1 MGKFLEHQDK
11 YSSRISDKI
20 NGHNE
25 ETDISF
31 YLETSDEAVEKN
43 ALKTEVGN
51 IQTETL
57 DKQPGDCIQLQQG
70 SGEGSYQFLGG
81 VSVLLVCAAASPD
94 GV

>member
-1 MGKFLEHQDK
+1 MGKFFEHQDK

-57 DKQPGDCIQLQQG
+57 
-70 SGEGSYQFLGG
+70 
-81 VSVLLVCAAASPD
+81 
-94 GV
+94 